1 MTSEVQL
8 RRKNDNYVL
17 RNDNA
22 SLRSSYIDRLDI
34 DSFTQIIRNK
44 KIRVDVQVKE
54 TKPPLI

>member
-1 MTSEVQL
+1 MITI
-8 RRKNDNYVL
+8 L
-17 RNDNA
+17 RNNNA

-34 DSFTQIIRNK
+34 DGFTQIIRNK